1 MYVPQQRKDECN
13 QPVGIKS
20 REDPERSPY
29 VKVFEADGVRAQ
41 LFANQQ
47 CRNKKATDDKKDGN
61 HKPSGSDKTQ
71 EHVSTVA
78 KSRDSFAAMSNYDHA
93 N

>member
-1 MYVPQQRKDECN
+1 MYISKQRKDECD

-20 REDPERSPY
+20 REDPKRSPN

-47 CRNKKATDDKKDGN
+47 CRNKKATDDKENGN
-61 HKPSGSDKTQ
+61 PKTSGSDKTQ
-71 EHVSTVA
+71 EHVSAVA
-78 KSRDSFAAMSNYDHA
+78 KPRDSFAAMSNYDHA